1 MKAGIKKQVVL
12 NLPLLVFVYV
22 GNKISWLYRMIDTV
36 DISKKVY
43 GCLIYFSKAFK
54 DPFPSFHAT
63 DIAIGMLCAA
73 AVKLVLYWKSKNTKK
88 YPRANPST
96 PPVIASKCLSAGNLN
111 T

>member
-43 GCLIYFSKAFK
+43 GWFIK
-54 DPFPSFHAT
+54 
-63 DIAIGMLCAA
+63 
-73 AVKLVLYWKSKNTKK
+73 
-88 YPRANPST
+88 
-96 PPVIASKCLSAGNLN
+96 
-111 T
+111 

>member
-54 DPFPSFHAT
+54 RET
-63 DIAIGMLCAA
+63 GI
-73 AVKLVLYWKSKNTKK
+73 
-88 YPRANPST
+88 T
-96 PPVIASKCLSAGNLN
+96 PKAFRENLP
-111 T
+111 